1 MKALV
6 HTAPFKFEYRDVPM
20 PEVGSEDVLVRVKAV
35 GICGSDLHGYT
46 GETGRRVPPCIMGHE
61 AAGVVEA
68 VGQETRGVAVGD
80 RITFDSTVYCN
91 QCPPCRRG
99 RINLCEKRRVL
110 GSSHPTWRRD
120 GCMAEFVVVPW
131 WITYT
136 LPDVVSFEEAALV
149 ETAAVG
155 LHAARITPID
165 LNDTVAVIGAG
176 PIGLFA
182 IQAAKVRGAG
192 TVIALDMR
200 EERLAFARDL
210 GADVLINT
218 AHGDVGDALQKT
230 LGHPDVDV
238 VLEAVGLAATMAL
251 AWKLTRKGGQLTL
264 IGNIAP
270 VPFPLPDV
278 IVRELTIR
286 GSLASSGEFRAC
298 LDLMA
303 QGRILTKPLISKI
316 LPLSEGQ
323 LAFDT
328 LHRGDPTLMKVLLRP

>member
-6 HTAPFKFEYRDVPM
+6 HTAPFKFEYKDVPM
-20 PEVGSEDVLVRVKAV
+20 PAVGSEEVLVRVKAV

-68 VGQETRGVAVGD
+68 VGQEARGVAVGD

-99 RINLCEKRRVL
+99 RINLCEHRRVL

-120 GCMAEFVVVPW
+120 GGMAEFVVVPW
-131 WITYT
+131 WITYKV
-136 LPDVVSFEEAALV
+136 PDALSFEEAALV

-192 TVIALDMR
+192 RVVALDMC

-218 AHGDVGDALQKT
+218 AQGDVGDALQKT
-230 LGHPDVDV
+230 IGHPDVDV
-238 VLEAVGLAATMAL
+238 VLEAVGLAATMAM

-270 VPFPLPDV
+270 VPFPLPEV

-286 GSLASSGEFRAC
+286 GSLASAGEFRAC

-303 QGRILTKPLISKI
+303 QGRIVTKPLISKI
-316 LPLSEGQ
+316 MPLSEGQ
-323 LAFDT
+323 LAFET
-328 LHRGDPTLMKVLLRP
+328 LHRGDPRLLKVLLRP